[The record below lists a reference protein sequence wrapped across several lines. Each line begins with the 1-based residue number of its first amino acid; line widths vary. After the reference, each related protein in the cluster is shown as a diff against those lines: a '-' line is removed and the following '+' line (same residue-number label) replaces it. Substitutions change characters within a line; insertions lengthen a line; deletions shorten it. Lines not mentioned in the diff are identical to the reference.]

1 MADGRQVR
9 IAIGGVTG
17 RMGGAIAARIT
28 ASQDLALIGGT
39 ASGARD
45 VVLPAGGR
53 LTTTPP
59 AGAAE
64 LFGEADVVID
74 VSSARALRDTLA
86 TAGDALSGRA
96 LVVGTTGLD
105 ADTEALLGGL
115 EKHTAVLVAANFSI
129 GVNLL
134 LGLVE
139 QAARVLA
146 ATSFDAEIVDVH
158 HGRKTDAPSGTAL
171 ALGHALARGRGDDL
185 AARRRDGRSGDTGVR
200 PPGEIGFHAV
210 RGGGVIGEHRVLF
223 LGQNERIE
231 LAHAASDRTLFA
243 DGALAAARWLAD
255 RPPGRYTMTQVLG
268 L

>member
-1 MADGRQVR
+1 
-9 IAIGGVTG
+9 
-17 RMGGAIAARIT
+17 MGGAIAARIA
-28 ASQDLALIGGT
+28 ASDDLALIGGT
-39 ASGARD
+39 ASAARD
-45 VVLPAGGR
+45 VAVPGGGH
-53 LTTTPP
+53 LTTTSP

-64 LFGEADVVID
+64 LLGRADVVID
-74 VSSARALRDTLA
+74 VSSAGALRDTIA
-86 TAGDALSGRA
+86 AAGGALSGKA

-105 ADTEALLGGL
+105 AETEALLGGL
-115 EKHTAVLVAANFSI
+115 EKHVAVLVAANFSI

-139 QAARVLA
+139 QAARVLDA
-146 ATSFDAEIVDVH
+146 ARFDAEIVDVH

-171 ALGHALARGRGDDL
+171 ALGRALARGRGDEL
-185 AARRRDGRSGDTGVR
+185 ETRRRDGRSGDTGAR

-243 DGALAAARWLAD
+243 DGALAAARWLAG
-255 RPPGRYTMTQVLG
+255 RAPGRYTMTQVLG